1 MQMKE
6 IFKKLID
13 AGKSDALDSLENMTN
28 AAKELGCTEKEIEE
42 ALEGFEGFPLDEDDL
57 LEITGG
63 IGISAYREF
72 NHATSVIVP
81 ET

>member
-13 AGKSDALDSLENMTN
+13 AGKRDALDSLEDMTV
-28 AAKELGCTEKEIEE
+28 AAKELGYTEKEIEE

-57 LEITGG
+57 LEIIGG
-63 IGISAYREF
+63 LGINKTQRARPQ
-72 NHATSVIVP
+72 NHSDYL
-81 ET
+81 

>member
-13 AGKSDALDSLENMTN
+13 SGKSDALDSLENMTN
-28 AAKELGCTEKEIEE
+28 AAKELGYSEEEIDE

-57 LEITGG
+57 LEIIGG
-63 IGISAYREF
+63 LAINTIQRTRPQ
-72 NHATSVIVP
+72 NHSDFL
-81 ET
+81 

>member
-13 AGKSDALDSLENMTN
+13 AGKRDALDSLEDMTV
-28 AAKELGCTEKEIEE
+28 AAKELGYTEKEIEE

-57 LEITGG
+57 LEIIGG
-63 IGISAYREF
+63 LSQPTIQRARPH
-72 NHATSVIVP
+72 NHSDFI
-81 ET
+81 

>member
-13 AGKSDALDSLENMTN
+13 TGKRDVLDSLEDMTV
-28 AAKELGCTEKEIEE
+28 AAKELGYTEKEIEE

-57 LEITGG
+57 LEIIGG
-63 IGISAYREF
+63 LAINTIQRTRPQ
-72 NHATSVIVP
+72 NHSDFL
-81 ET
+81 

>member
-1 MQMKE
+1 MKMKE

-13 AGKSDALDSLENMTN
+13 SGKSDALDSLENMTN
-28 AAKELGCTEKEIEE
+28 AAKELGYSEEEIDE

-63 IGISAYREF
+63 MGYSTISRM
-72 NHATSVIVP
+72 NHAASEIAP
-81 ET
+81 RF